1 MASVLVYVDFKGGFY
16 IRPSNHDLPSQMV
29 GECLFLQAQLSTTSS
44 QLAEANQ
51 GRTEAVAKV
60 AKLEADLASRPLHPA
75 SGASPTAN
83 PDTPIHPCGEIA
95 VA

>member
-1 MASVLVYVDFKGGFY
+1 MSLVSSDGGLKG
-16 IRPSNHDLPSQMV
+16 LWW
-29 GECLFLQAQLSTTSS
+29 QAQLSTTSS

-75 SGASPTAN
+75 SGASPAATLI
-83 PDTPIHPCGEIA
+83 PIHPCREITEA
-95 VA
+95 